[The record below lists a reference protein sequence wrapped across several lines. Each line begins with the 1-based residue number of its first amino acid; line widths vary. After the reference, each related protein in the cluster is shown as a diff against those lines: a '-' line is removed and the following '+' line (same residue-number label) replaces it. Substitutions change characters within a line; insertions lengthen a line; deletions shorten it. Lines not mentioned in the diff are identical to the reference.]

1 LLFENKN
8 IRNKIDNYN
17 KKIKKLSENYTKNN
31 TIIKND
37 FSFINNKNL

>member
-1 LLFENKN
+1 MIYENEN
-8 IRNKIDNYN
+8 IRNKIDNFN
-17 KKIKKLSENYTKNN
+17 KKIKKLSENFTKNN